1 MEELPQSEKAQALDL
16 LRRFRL
22 ACQDPSYLALV
33 RRASKIDLYL
43 SVPSKVMSLKEMVAR
58 ADALQD
64 TVDHPRLWTLR
75 RQYHGGTQ
83 KNHGTPAAP
92 RPGAHDQL
100 PTRLAPVPQEEQPSP
115 AFNYMVDAMSRL
127 ISKSISQL
135 SRSKPTKNSAD
146 GQTAGPR

>member
-1 MEELPQSEKAQALDL
+1 MGELPQPEKAQALDL

-83 KNHGTPAAP
+83 KNHGTPPAP

-100 PTRLAPVPQEEQPSP
+100 PTRPAPAPQEEQPSP

-127 ISKSISQL
+127 
-135 SRSKPTKNSAD
+135 T
-146 GQTAGPR
+146 